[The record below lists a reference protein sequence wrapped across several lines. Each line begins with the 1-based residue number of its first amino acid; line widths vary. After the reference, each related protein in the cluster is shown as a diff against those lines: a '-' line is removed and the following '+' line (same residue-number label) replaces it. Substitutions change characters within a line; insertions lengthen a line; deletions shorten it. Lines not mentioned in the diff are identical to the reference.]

1 MKENYTYPA
10 VIDYNEEGFINITFP
25 DFNNVCTCIQN
36 NENYIMAAQDAL
48 MLAILDIEESG
59 GRLPKQMRT
68 EEINIKEN
76 QKIVYINIWMPYH
89 RAKTKIVYTKK
100 TLTIPTWIDE
110 LAKANNINFSAT
122 LVEAIKEKLHLKGE

>member
-1 MKENYTYPA
+1 MEENYTYPA
-10 VIDYNEEGFINITFP
+10 VIDYNEKGFINIIFP
-25 DFNNVCTCIQN
+25 DFNNACTCIER

-48 MLAILDIEESG
+48 VLAILDIEESG

-100 TLTIPTWIDE
+100 TLTIPTWLDE
-110 LAKANNINFSAT
+110 LAKANNINFSFT
-122 LVEAIKEKLHLKGE
+122 LVEAIKEKLHLKG